1 MQALKVVLF
10 VLICLGGTALGAMQC
25 FAPAK
30 LRDLQKR
37 YWDRGAW
44 PDGTGGKVLDN
55 YLDRQARNPTVL
67 YKLSGLGLMA
77 FFLFGLANI
86 GRLLR

>member
-1 MQALKVVLF
+1 
-10 VLICLGGTALGAMQC
+10 MQC

-30 LRDLQKR
+30 LRDMQKR

-44 PDGTGGKVLDN
+44 PDGTVGKVLDD
-55 YLDRQARNPTVL
+55 YLDRQARNSTVL
-67 YKLSGLGLMA
+67 YRLSGLGLMA